1 MIYKVYYKNPDL
13 TIDILARCERI
24 GKSQDYQITK
34 IYRVYGG
41 DTYIGERFSKINAG
55 LDSFQISIDEM
66 TKDKEAMEFEDKYP
80 EEML

>member
-1 MIYKVYYKNPDL
+1 MIYKVYYKNADF

-24 GKSQDYQITK
+24 NKTRDYQVSK
-34 IYRVYGG
+34 IYRVYGE

-55 LDSFQISIDEM
+55 LDTFQISTTEI
-66 TKDKEAMEFEDKYP
+66 TKDKETREFEDKYP